1 MVLVC
6 SFCCGFG
13 AKESGMH
20 WMQFVIL
27 HHFFNAPL
35 TSAGLVCRYVQVH
48 LGSQLESVSEAI
60 LFYSNHFTF
69 DL

>member
-1 MVLVC
+1 
-6 SFCCGFG
+6 
-13 AKESGMH
+13 MH